1 MKSTMAKHLLRR
13 LLRKKRTERGH
24 LSLQMRELMNSFEAE
39 YGQRKPPYNKS
50 APSSARDSQDSP

>member
-1 MKSTMAKHLLRR
+1 MNSTMTKHLLRG

-39 YGQRKPPYNKS
+39 YGQRKPRDNNS
-50 APSSARDSQDSP
+50 ATRSARDTQDSR